1 MLQSVQLQML
11 QVNVIALLLWGN
23 MVCNLWLAFGPAGWG
38 IKCSLVCLPSHRYLS
53 PGPRKGQHQAL
64 QWRWALSWEKSYV
77 WNDFKEWRIIER
89 VIQHWWRVSL
99 CCPVIEGSDLR
110 YSHRTLV
117 GWWKYVYQMVVSI
130 TCTKDVLKISFALL
144 HTEVTGVLYWEA
156 QNMGNFIVNHNRF
169 YTNSAIN
176 NGKDNLETFTTG
188 PIMGYELVYDGNF
201 QILCKFHL

>member
-1 MLQSVQLQML
+1 MFIRWLSV
-11 QVNVIALLLWGN
+11 
-23 MVCNLWLAFGPAGWG
+23 
-38 IKCSLVCLPSHRYLS
+38 S
-53 PGPRKGQHQAL
+53 
-64 QWRWALSWEKSYV
+64 
-77 WNDFKEWRIIER
+77 
-89 VIQHWWRVSL
+89 
-99 CCPVIEGSDLR
+99 
-110 YSHRTLV
+110 
-117 GWWKYVYQMVVSI
+117 

-169 YTNSAIN
+169 YTNSTIN